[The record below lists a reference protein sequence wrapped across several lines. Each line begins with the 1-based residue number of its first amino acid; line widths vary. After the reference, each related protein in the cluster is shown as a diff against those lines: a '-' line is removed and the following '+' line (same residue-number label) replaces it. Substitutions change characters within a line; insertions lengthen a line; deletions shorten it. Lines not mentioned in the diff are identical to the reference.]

1 MDILDLINFNS
12 KKIKIKKNNP
22 TKNIS
27 VIDNINIKKIDSFV
41 SKSSE
46 LLSKIIFLIILLIS
60 FLYILKL
67 LNLQVVH
74 YEKFNNLSQRN
85 YIRSE
90 IIHPNRGLIYD
101 RNGVLLVKN
110 VPRYLL
116 NQNINKCVVSK
127 NRDFTD
133 CVRQLD
139 LLQNFIQFDKNRIL
153 NSYDKNEII
162 TIKKDLTKDEA
173 ILIGSIKDI
182 ESIEVSILPQR
193 EYSSEESMSH
203 ILGYVGQSETKVGEY
218 EGKMGVEKYY
228 EEFLAGIPG
237 SDLYKSDSYNIKLD
251 SYQQISP
258 VAGKDIK
265 LTVDSKLQNYSYEL
279 LKTKVDSMSS
289 AIGGVVI
296 AQDPRNG
303 DILALVNYPSFNI
316 NKMTRGLS
324 EKEYQDLITKNNFPF
339 LNRAVSGVYPPG
351 SVFKIVTASGILQEK
366 IAKPEDT
373 IFDEGFIKI
382 GNSVYGNWKR
392 DGHGVVDY
400 TRSMKVSNDTY
411 YYIYSGGYKV
421 SKGLGISGIYN
432 WAKKYHLGELHRVD
446 LPGESEGFIPDGKY
460 KTWYLGDTFISA
472 IGQGDVLST
481 PLQISGLMSYYA
493 NNQKT
498 YVPRIALEADNLI
511 RKEKVLYEN
520 LLDKEVF
527 DMIKN
532 SLKEVNLEGG
542 TAFKF
547 FDFKLKHGFES
558 AGKTGTSEYFD
569 SRYQKVLTHAWYS
582 GFAPYNQG
590 EIVVTVFIESGG
602 GGADDAAP
610 IARQVIDF
618 YFENKK
624 NN

>member
-1 MDILDLINFNS
+1 MDILDLINLNS
-12 KKIKIKKNNP
+12 KKINFKKKNLLN
-22 TKNIS
+22 KLSIVS
-27 VIDNINIKKIDSFV
+27 NINIKKPDIYISSN
-41 SKSSE
+41 SK
-46 LLSKIIFLIILLIS
+46 LLSKLVFLAFLVIS
-60 FLYILKL
+60 VLYISKL
-67 LNLQVVH
+67 LNLQVFQ

-101 RNGVLLVKN
+101 RNNNLLVKN
-110 VPRYLL
+110 VPRYFL

-127 NRDFTD
+127 NRDFTA
-133 CVRQLD
+133 CIEQLD
-139 LLQNFIQFDKNRIL
+139 TIQKYIQFDKQRVI
-153 NSYDKNEII
+153 NSFNKNEII
-162 TIKKDLTKDEA
+162 TIKKELTKDEA
-173 ILIGSIKDI
+173 ILIGSLKGI

-193 EYSSEESMSH
+193 EYLSEESMSH
-203 ILGYVGQSETKVGEY
+203 ILGYVGQSETKIGEY

-237 SDLYKSDSYNIKLD
+237 SDLYKSDSYNVKLD

-265 LTVDSKLQNYSYEL
+265 LTIDFKLQEYTYQI
-279 LKTKVDSMSS
+279 LKNKISSMPT
-289 AIGGVVI
+289 AVGGVVI

-303 DILALVNYPSFNI
+303 DILALVNYPTFNV
-316 NKMTRGLS
+316 NKMTRGLT
-324 EKEYQDLITKNNFPF
+324 EQEYQELLKNNNAPF
-339 LNRAVSGVYPPG
+339 LNRAISGVYPPG
-351 SVFKIVTASGILQEK
+351 SVFKIVTASGILQDR

-382 GNSVYGNWKR
+382 GESVYGNWKR

-421 SKGLGISGIYN
+421 SKGLGIKGIYD
-432 WAKKYHLGELHRVD
+432 WSKKYQLGELQGID
-446 LPGESEGFIPDGKY
+446 LPGESKGFIPDGKY

-481 PLQISGLMSYYA
+481 PLQISSLMSYYA

-498 YVPRIALEADNLI
+498 FVPRVVQEADNLV

-520 LLDKEVF
+520 LLENDTFNV
-527 DMIKN
+527 IKN
-532 SLKEVNLEGG
+532 SLKEVNLPGG
-542 TAFKF
+542 TAVPFFNFK
-547 FDFKLKHGFES
+547 DKYGFYS

-569 SRYQKVLTHAWYS
+569 GRYQEILTHAWYS
-582 GFAPYNQG
+582 GFAPYDQG
-590 EIVVTVFIESGG
+590 EIVVTVFLESGG
-602 GGADDAAP
+602 AGSSDAAP
-610 IARQVIDF
+610 IARSVIDF
-618 YFENKK
+618 YFQNKNK
-624 NN
+624 